1 MIRPKPARWFEILAA
16 RDDATLVLEA
26 LATTGAVEL
35 EARPSAVLPA
45 AFADIRPQLSS
56 FAELA
61 SRYHAYWPPVSRPAS
76 PFPAPP
82 SVTLSRSLAHLRA
95 WAEDAEPVI
104 RQLQR
109 GETERAELLLWRRV
123 LAAIGD
129 SVIDFA
135 RLAGAGP
142 ILHARLFVFPPD
154 STPELPPGPA
164 LGTPLAQSAFPPRG
178 SNSRL
183 GRPGALM
190 GTPLAQSAFPPRG
203 SNSRLG
209 RPGALM
215 RIVELDGTMVGAL
228 AVLTVGDADDIQ
240 AIAQQAA
247 LVKGRM
253 YDAPAWLAAKAG
265 ETERYVAP
273 RLDALARE
281 EQSLHLAI
289 EALHAKHDLA
299 TALSD
304 ANRLQWVIQNVRA
317 LESGDL
323 FCWITGWTSD
333 FAGARLADVLARSG
347 ARALLHFPLPGP
359 TARAP
364 LLLDNPLWARP
375 FEIFSRALGMPS
387 RNEADP
393 SVLLAIAVPLMF
405 GYMFGDVGQ
414 GFVIAVAAFAVRKR
428 FQIARLF
435 IAGGLAAAI
444 FGVLFG
450 SVFSLHDAFPAV
462 WINPLDDPLSILLV
476 PLAGGAALLTI
487 GLALNALEAWWRGE
501 LVAWLTADAG
511 YVVAYLGILAGLVNP
526 AGFVV
531 AAAGALVFCLGHAFR
546 VRHLPALLTAIAE
559 LVERLLQILINTLS
573 FARVGAFALAHA
585 GLSSAIAALM
595 DASDNLVAKALVLVA
610 GNAVVLVLE
619 VMVVSIQTTRLVLFE
634 FFTRFLT
641 AEGRIFRPLPA
652 PPSISQEKI

>member
-142 ILHARLFVFPPD
+142 ILHARLFVFPPG

>member
-1 MIRPKPARWFEILAA
+1 MIRPRPARWFEILAA
-16 RDDATLVLEA
+16 RDDATRVLEA
-26 LATTGAVEL
+26 LAATGAVEL

-45 AFADIRPQLSS
+45 ALADLRPQLSE

-61 SRYHAYWPPVSRPAS
+61 SRYHAYWPQVATPAS
-76 PFPAPP
+76 PFPEPP
-82 SVTLSRSLAHLRA
+82 AVTLSRSLVHLRA
-95 WAEDAEPVI
+95 WTEDAEPVI
-104 RQLQR
+104 QQLQR
-109 GETERAELLLWRRV
+109 GEAERAELLLWRRV
-123 LAAIGD
+123 LVTIGE

-154 STPELPPGPA
+154 STPELPPGT
-164 LGTPLAQSAFPPRG
+164 LTR
-178 SNSRL
+178 
-183 GRPGALM
+183 
-190 GTPLAQSAFPPRG
+190 T
-203 SNSRLG
+203 
-209 RPGALM
+209 
-215 RIVELDGTMVGAL
+215 VDLDGTMVCAL
-228 AVLTVGDADDIQ
+228 AALTVGDADDVQ
-240 AIAQQAA
+240 ALAQQAA
-247 LVKGRM
+247 LLKGRV
-253 YDAPAWLAAKAG
+253 YDAPTWLRADAE
-265 ETERYVAP
+265 ETERYIGP

-281 EQSLHLAI
+281 EQRLRSEIA
-289 EALHAKHDLA
+289 ALHAKHELA

-304 ANRLQWVIQNVRA
+304 ASRLQWVIQNVRA

-333 FAGARLADVLARSG
+333 FTGARLDAALARSG
-347 ARALLHFPLPGP
+347 ARALLHFPPPGP
-359 TARAP
+359 KARAP
-364 LLLDNPLWARP
+364 LLLDNPLWVRP

-393 SVLLAIAVPLMF
+393 AVLLAIAVPLMF

-414 GFVIAVAAFAVRKR
+414 GLVIAAAAFAVRR
-428 FQIARLF
+428 RYPIARLF
-435 IAGGLAAAI
+435 IAGGIAAAV

-450 SVFSLHDAFPAV
+450 SVFSVHRAFPAL
-462 WINPLDDPLSILLV
+462 WIDPLEDPLSILLV

-501 LVAWLTADAG
+501 LGVWLATDAG
-511 YVVAYLGILAGLVNP
+511 YVVAYLGILAGFVNP
-526 AGFVV
+526 AGFV
-531 AAAGALVFCLGHAFR
+531 AAGAGALIFCLGHAFHAR
-546 VRHLPALLTAIAE
+546 RLAAALPAVAE

-585 GLSSAIAALM
+585 GLSSAIVALM
-595 DASDNLVAKALVLVA
+595 DASDNIVAKALVLVA

>member
-16 RDDATLVLEA
+16 RDDATLVLAA
-26 LATTGAVEL
+26 LATTGAGER